1 MLNDIE
7 KLQTIL
13 EKINKDEHNIDI
25 VGLEN
30 TFNEIVEKI
39 KPSINSSINKD
50 KLIEDK
56 ILLLNS
62 LINEISKKQEKKSN
76 LIKEFKDFL
85 EKK

>member
-7 KLQTIL
+7 KLQIIL
-13 EKINKDEHNIDI
+13 EKINKDEANSDI
-25 VGLEN
+25 VELEN
-30 TFNEIVEKI
+30 KFNEIVEKI
-39 KPSINSSINKD
+39 KSSINSSMNKD

-62 LINEISKKQEKKSN
+62 LINEISKKQENKSN

>member
-1 MLNDIE
+1 MLNHIE
-7 KLQTIL
+7 KLQIIL
-13 EKINKDEHNIDI
+13 EKINKDEPNSDI

-30 TFNEIVEKI
+30 KFNEIVEKI
-39 KPSINSSINKD
+39 KSSINSSMNKD

>member
-7 KLQTIL
+7 KLQVIL
-13 EKINKDEHNIDI
+13 EKINKDEPNSDI

-30 TFNEIVEKI
+30 KFNEIVEKI
-39 KPSINSSINKD
+39 KSSINSSMNKD

-62 LINEISKKQEKKSN
+62 LINEISKKQENKSN

>member
-1 MLNDIE
+1 M
-7 KLQTIL
+7 
-13 EKINKDEHNIDI
+13 
-25 VGLEN
+25 GLEN
-30 TFNEIVEKI
+30 KFNEIVEKI
-39 KPSINSSINKD
+39 KSSINSSMNKD

>member
-7 KLQTIL
+7 KLQIIL
-13 EKINKDEHNIDI
+13 EKINKDEPNSDI

-30 TFNEIVEKI
+30 KFNEIVEKI
-39 KPSINSSINKD
+39 KSSINSSMNKD

>member
-7 KLQTIL
+7 KLQIIL
-13 EKINKDEHNIDI
+13 EKINKDEPNSDI

-30 TFNEIVEKI
+30 KFNEIVEKI
-39 KPSINSSINKD
+39 KPSINNSLNKD

>member
-7 KLQTIL
+7 KLQVIL
-13 EKINKDEHNIDI
+13 EKINKDEPNSDI

-30 TFNEIVEKI
+30 KFNEIVEKI
-39 KPSINSSINKD
+39 KSSINSSMNKD